1 MPALIIIA
9 AINWGLGA
17 LVAAG
22 VISLFGATM
31 LAISA
36 GLSYYQ
42 QARAK
47 RRAREAYNASLQDRL
62 VMTATV
68 DQTRGRVYGRVR
80 GVDGVLFKATR
91 GEYRKY
97 YTLIVA
103 LAGHEID
110 GIEDIYF
117 EDTRIELDSDGY
129 VLTAPWSG
137 YKVDITPSGERTLDA
152 NGSAVITGDIRN
164 AVGGIVGAVKE
175 ADGTFTVIPATYVGV
190 NTVRFDA
197 GPAYAGKTLYSQS
210 QTGGQKKVCRV
221 RFYNGSDGQ
230 DLSNDLATDFPGM
243 ITPGAHRFAGIA
255 LLRVDMEY
263 DDDAFASGV
272 PNPITVAMRGAKV
285 LDPRENQAPDPFLS
299 GGSVSGGAFAYGWS
313 LESAAGV
320 VASVVGVG
328 SEDGLNFVDVRV
340 AGTASAS
347 GGWAGVGLNP
357 ANRPVTGVPQVWF
370 GGIYCRK
377 VAGNAPSLPRL
388 QLMGVT
394 SAGAATEAVTVPTTA
409 EALARAGVKQCRIAG
424 SVSLANTSAT
434 KIDMRCG
441 FQLTAGETYDVTLRL
456 ALPTLSRSADAIR
469 FTENPALHAL
479 DWSLY
484 KWGGGRSM
492 SDILLEDFIAAANAC
507 DVSHDFVSVNGD
519 GATITSPRPL
529 YQCGIVCETDQNP
542 LETLSAICEAMAGE
556 FAWPG
561 GQLSVRAGVYTAP
574 VGTIT
579 ADWISDKD
587 SILMVKD
594 APRSELV
601 NVITPTIADRANQ
614 YVAAAMPRVVAQD
627 YVDID
632 GEEYIQELTFEGV
645 NDSDHAAHVASVAL
659 KDARAAKTYTLPCNL
674 LALQV
679 RVFDNWTVN
688 IPEIG
693 LSNEVMR
700 CVGWKIDF
708 ETCTVMLTM
717 KATSAAIFDPDA
729 TFKRSDALPNTTA
742 PNIYDVAPVGAL
754 TITSGTNELLMSADG
769 TITPRIKVTWPAIT
783 DQGVVSGGS
792 VTVMF
797 KNFIETA
804 WRSVTVAGDQNVAW
818 LDGVVEG
825 QVYSIY
831 AFARNRLVKGLPGD
845 LYAHRCV
852 GKTQPPATPTL
863 TSVVQLTSGS
873 VRLQRNPSTELDWSR
888 GVYQYST
895 NGGSTWNLMSVA
907 QDRNGAVWEPTVAGA
922 LQFRVAD
929 VDTSGNLGAYSNTLA
944 LMVAQSID
952 PSATLFIKVNTDAF
966 TGTTNYNECYLHGA
980 SSGVAADVDGTILVA
995 GSPVTVPKGALL
1007 SSQGPGTYFILWDRS
1022 GTFSTVSGARPYVL
1036 GQKVGSTWQYDN
1048 NSAWTTLTLPATVVV
1063 IGLVVAGNADTNTTP
1078 GITSAAIFPYAWSP
1092 DEIAQIGTA
1101 AAWDLVGGRTRTY
1114 RVGAVGQGAA
1124 IAGNLPL
1131 SPALYDADT
1140 GSLLVNQGSMYRVAK
1155 IHRKTKVV
1163 TDLGAFNQYSAGARA
1178 SMAAALNSIDYNH
1191 ICVVFTVDEPCY
1203 YRFGDGL
1210 EQAMYRNGASRA
1222 VFGSMNFRY
1231 RGAYIL
1237 VGIGGC
1243 GEGNGS
1249 EGYAGAVDSDVNA
1262 WLDGSFQLTA
1272 KGALTGV
1279 NLTQGARTITDYGYV
1294 GTTDM
1299 ATNAATD
1306 VYTVNGGGV
1315 TISGLSGV
1323 QETNLYYTDVVS
1335 LTFVASASGTATVT
1349 ADGTGIITTP
1359 SSGAASA
1366 KYAVLNTR
1374 IKINDVTLNS
1384 KAAAVNEDI
1393 GYGVTTY
1400 TAFTR
1405 SLSFAVTQGASYT
1418 VLLQAQKLDPNVS
1431 TVIDSALLKVEV
1443 IKR

>member
-1 MPALIIIA
+1 MPALIIA
-9 AINWGLGA
+9 AVAYFAAYEAVA
-17 LVAAG
+17 LVVVAA
-22 VISLFGATM
+22 LN
-31 LAISA
+31 L
-36 GLSYYQ
+36 YQ
-42 QARAK
+42 NY
-47 RRAREAYNASLQDRL
+47 RARKKAKDAYNASLQDRL
-62 VMTATV
+62 VMTTTV
-68 DQTRGRVYGRVR
+68 DQTRGRVYGRAR
-80 GVDGVLFKATR
+80 SVDGVLFKATR
-91 GEYRKY
+91 GEYRKF
-97 YTLIVA
+97 YTLIIAV
-103 LAGHEID
+103 AGHEID
-110 GIEDIYF
+110 GLEDIYF
-117 EDTRIELDSDGY
+117 EDTRIELDADGY
-129 VLTAPWSG
+129 VTTAPWSG
-137 YKVDITPSGERTLDA
+137 YAADITPDAELTLDA
-152 NGSAVITGDIRN
+152 GGSVTYAVTGIQ
-164 AVGGIVGAVKE
+164 IVSGNLIAAVKE
-175 ADGTFTVIPATYVGV
+175 ADGTYNILPITPIAG
-190 NTVRFDA
+190 NQIRIDA
-197 GPAYAGKTLYSQS
+197 GAAYAGKKVYL
-210 QTGGQKKVCRV
+210 QKKSLSSRKKCRV

-263 DDDAFASGV
+263 DEDAFASGV
-272 PNPITVAMRGAKV
+272 PNPITVSMRGAKI
-285 LDPRENQAPDPFLS
+285 LDPRENQVPDPFLS
-299 GGSVSGGAFAYGWS
+299 GASVSGGAFAYGWN

-377 VAGNAPSLPRL
+377 VSGNAPSLPRL
-388 QLMGVT
+388 QMVGVT
-394 SAGAATEAVTVPTTA
+394 AAGAATESAIIPSTAAV
-409 EALARAGVKQCRIAG
+409 LGRAGVKQCRVAG

-519 GATITSPRPL
+519 GVTITSTRPM

-542 LETLSAICEAMAGE
+542 LDTLSSICEAMAGDY
-556 FAWPG
+556 AWPG
-561 GQLSVRAGVYTAP
+561 GQLSVRAGTYSAP

-579 ADWISDKD
+579 ADWLSDRD
-587 SILMVKD
+587 SIQMVKD
-594 APRSELV
+594 APRADLI
-601 NVITPTIADRANQ
+601 NVITPSIADKANR
-614 YVAAAMPRVVAQD
+614 YVPAAMPRVVAQA
-627 YVDID
+627 YVDVD
-632 GEEYIQELTFEGV
+632 GEEYQEELTFEGV
-645 NDSDHAAHVASVAL
+645 NDADHAAHVASVIL

-674 LALQV
+674 RGLQV

-693 LSNEVMR
+693 LANEVMR

-708 ETCTVMLTM
+708 QTCTVMLTM

-729 TFKRSDALPNTTA
+729 TFKRSDSLPNTTA
-742 PNIYDVAPVGAL
+742 PNIYNVAPVGAL

-769 TITPRIKVTWPAIT
+769 TITPRIKVTWPVIT

-873 VRLQRNPSTELDWSR
+873 VRIQRNPSTELDWSR

-895 NGGSTWNLMSVA
+895 NSGSTWNLMSVA

-952 PSATLFIKVNTDAF
+952 PSATLFAKLNV
-966 TGTTNYNECYLHGA
+966 TTFAGSVDYGEIYVHGF
-980 SSGVAADVDGTILVA
+980 SGNVAADVDGSILIGTTPTI
-995 GSPVTVPKGALL
+995 VPKGVIAASIGPADTFLVWD
-1007 SSQGPGTYFILWDRS
+1007 SS
-1022 GTFSTVSGARPYVL
+1022 
-1036 GQKVGSTWQYDN
+1036 GSTFVTAYASRRYVPARKNGAQWQYDRDDRTWANFTPTSTMWVIGVSTSGN
-1048 NSAWTTLTLPATVVV
+1048 NDNDTLP
-1063 IGLVVAGNADTNTTP
+1063 GLIPGVTNAAMLKSALGLEDA
-1078 GITSAAIFPYAWSP
+1078 AAIGISGVWS
-1092 DEIAQIGTA
+1092 
-1101 AAWDLVGGRTRTY
+1101 LVGGRTRTY
-1114 RVGAVGQGAA
+1114 RVAAGGQGANL
-1124 IAGNLPL
+1124 AGNLPV

-1140 GSLLVNQGSMYRVAK
+1140 GSALLNQGSMYRVAK
-1155 IHRKTKVV
+1155 INRKTKVV
-1163 TDLGAFNQYSAGARA
+1163 TDLGAFNQYSAGDRA

-1191 ICVVFTVDEPCY
+1191 ICVVFTVDEPWY
-1203 YRFGDGL
+1203 NRFGDGL

-1243 GEGNGS
+1243 GEGNGA
-1249 EGYAGAVDSDVNA
+1249 EGYAGSVDSDVNA
-1262 WLDGSFQLTA
+1262 WVDGSFQLTA
-1272 KGALTGV
+1272 QGALAGV
-1279 NLTQGARTITDYGYV
+1279 TLTQGARTITDYGYV
-1294 GTTDM
+1294 GTNDM

-1359 SSGAASA
+1359 ASGATSA

-1405 SLSFAVTQGASYT
+1405 SLSFAVTQGVSYT
-1418 VLLQAQKLDPNVS
+1418 VLLQAQKLDPNVG